1 MNGGK
6 CHVCKCKNH
15 SSECNPDNGKC
26 FCTTKGITGHNC
38 EKCDEAGHYHGDPA
52 KPGGSC
58 FYNLSVDFQYTFN
71 MSKPDDKYFS
81 RINFMNAP
89 SKPDVDVD
97 FTITCSGKALV
108 NISIGSPVENKSLQ
122 SLLDCGSFKLR
133 FSHEDNSFGSDNT
146 TFFVNVYDFKTPFVL
161 QISFSQHRTLD
172 LLQFFVT
179 FSTCFLTL
187 LIIAAI
193 LWKIKQRYD
202 IYRRRQQAFLE
213 LEHMAS
219 RPFAS
224 IFVELRNDQ
233 DVTKSRYDTGDGN
246 FSIVRRRDPTPIA
259 VEPCATGK
267 AAVLSLILRLPSGG
281 QRTVPPGQTGLAIGS
296 ALVTLGTMDQKNLKA
311 TEASVK
317 TSTNKG
323 SNSSTGV

>member
-1 MNGGK
+1 
-6 CHVCKCKNH
+6 
-15 SSECNPDNGKC
+15 
-26 FCTTKGITGHNC
+26 
-38 EKCDEAGHYHGDPA
+38 
-52 KPGGSC
+52 
-58 FYNLSVDFQYTFN
+58 

-97 FTITCSGKALV
+97 FTISCSGKALV
-108 NISIGSPVENKSLQ
+108 NISIGSPLENKSLQ
-122 SLLDCGSFKLR
+122 SQLDCGSFKLR

-187 LIIAAI
+187 LIIAAV

-224 IFVELRNDQ
+224 IFVELRSDY
-233 DVTKSRYDTGDGN
+233 DISTKSRMDTGDGN
-246 FSIVRRRDPTPIA
+246 YSIVRRRDPTPIA
-259 VEPCATGK
+259 LEPCATGK

-281 QRTVPPGQTGLAIGS
+281 QRTVPSGQTGLAIGS
-296 ALVTLGTMDQKNLKA
+296 ALVSLGTVDQKFAKGN
-311 TEASVK
+311 EGHSVK
-317 TSTNKG
+317 LNTTKG
-323 SNSSTGV
+323 ANSSTGV